1 MAGGFLLG
9 VYQYVEVF
17 KAIILGGDVVA
28 FRVSLIP
35 GFIMSGGAF
44 LFLVA
49 ILGRFATRLSR

>member
-35 GFIMSGGAF
+35 GFIMSSGAF

-49 ILGRFATRLSR
+49 ILSSFATRLTR